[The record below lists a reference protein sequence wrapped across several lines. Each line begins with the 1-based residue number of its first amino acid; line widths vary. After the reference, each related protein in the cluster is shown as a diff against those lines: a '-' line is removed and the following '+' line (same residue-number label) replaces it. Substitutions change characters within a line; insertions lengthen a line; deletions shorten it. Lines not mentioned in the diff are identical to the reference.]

1 MNRFSNKV
9 ALVTGAASG
18 IGRATA
24 RLFAAEGGAV
34 GLVDQNASA
43 GNSACQE
50 IVGSGGQARFF
61 AADVSQAEQ
70 LRKAI
75 DGTAEQFGGLDFLS
89 ANAAIQIFQRFD
101 LLTEEQWDRQQAV
114 NLKGMFLCC
123 KFAVPHMRRRGS
135 GAIMLTASPH
145 ALVTYPTC
153 SGYAAS
159 KGGILAFVRGAA
171 LDCAPDHIRVNC
183 VLPGATDTPLLREY
197 IDGTPDPEA
206 TREGIIERIAL
217 RRLAT
222 PEDIARATLFLA
234 SEEAAFITGTSLL
247 VDGGQLARG

>member
-1 MNRFSNKV
+1 MRRFANKV

-24 RLFAAEGGAV
+24 RLFAAAGAAV
-34 GLVDQNASA
+34 GLVDQNVADGDA
-43 GNSACQE
+43 ACRE
-50 IVGSGGQARFF
+50 IAQGGGQAKFF
-61 AADVSQAEQ
+61 AADVSQAEE
-70 LRKAI
+70 LRAAVE
-75 DGTAEQFGGLDFLS
+75 GTAVQFGGLDILS
-89 ANAAIQIFQRFD
+89 CNAAIQIFRRFD
-101 LLTEEQWDRQQAV
+101 LLTEEEWDRQQAV
-114 NLKGMFLCC
+114 NLKGIFLCC
-123 KFAVPHMRRRGS
+123 KFAVPHMRRRGG

-171 LDCAPDHIRVNC
+171 LDCAPDNIRVNC

-197 IDGTPDPEA
+197 IDGTPDPKA
-206 TREGIIERIAL
+206 TRDGIIERIAL
-217 RRLAT
+217 KRLAT
-222 PEDIARATLFLA
+222 PEDIAHVTLFLA
-234 SEEAAFITGTSLL
+234 SDEAAFITGTYIL